1 MRLLLN
7 DIVCQCA
14 LGQQSVARDIDTCE
28 VTGVEQRNRHADFVR
43 ALLLITAPLRAR
55 YRLFLGVTDFWI
67 DARQRS

>member
-1 MRLLLN
+1 MIMRLLLN

-43 ALLLITAPLRAR
+43 ALLLITAL
-55 YRLFLGVTDFWI
+55 YGQGTDFFW
-67 DARQRS
+67 A